1 MEIKTKLIIKYTNE
15 FKKEYKKILK
25 QGKDIEKLKYVIN
38 ELANGN
44 ELDPKY
50 KNHLLVNNK
59 FYKNCSECHIEPD
72 WLLVYK
78 YVDDNLILLLVSMGS
93 HSELF

>member
-1 MEIKTKLIIKYTNE
+1 MVISKYTVQFTKE

-25 QGKDIEKLKYVIN
+25 QNKNIEKLKYVIN
-38 ELANGN
+38 ELANGRQ
-44 ELDPKY
+44 LDPIFR
-50 KNHLLVNNK
+50 NHQLLNHEYYQNS
-59 FYKNCSECHIEPD
+59 YECHIEPD

-78 YVDDNLILLLVSMGS
+78 YYNDDLILLLIATGS